1 MTMARLKAK
10 YEIDLNEGKF
20 HINRPITEDLTFKIK
35 IDDFD
40 VELCLNPEKSM
51 LHGGAVV
58 AGEQYWPTS
67 KIRITVGR
75 DENITPP
82 TPKLVN
88 GHRDFSGLQPYYNE
102 RRPVYQN
109 AALEAVNRAI
119 LFFKYKLH
127 NPNLSTLSRSDVRN
141 PAWSVEGGEEFSPS
155 LEFDSFLYNHNPGFG
170 IEQLSRQYDSD
181 LTDALQNRIHPE
193 LSEELLSDAQSAV
206 FQDNLRRA
214 VLEMAIACETATK
227 QAFFA
232 KTTPA
237 GAAYEYLE
245 EKQKIEA
252 SVMDLIHVVAKRA
265 FGRSFKE
272 EQASHYKNIDF
283 LFRCRNK
290 VAHRGELIY
299 RDDSGVHTVDKE
311 MLAVWWESA
320 LTLLKWLKANTPT

>member
-1 MTMARLKAK
+1 MVRLEAK
-10 YEIDLNEGKF
+10 YEIDLENGKLF
-20 HINRPITEDLTFKIK
+20 INRPITDDLSFRIN

-40 VELCLNPEKSM
+40 IKLCLNPEKSSS
-51 LHGGAVV
+51 HGLTVV

-102 RRPVYQN
+102 RRPAYQN

-127 NPNLSTLSRSDVRN
+127 NPELFTLSRSDVRN
-141 PAWSVEGGEEFSPS
+141 PAWSVAGGEEFSPTF
-155 LEFDSFLYNHNPGFG
+155 EADSFMHNHNPGFG
-170 IEQLSRQYDSD
+170 IEHLSRKYDSD
-181 LTDALQNRIHPE
+181 LTEALQNIIHPE
-193 LSEELLSDAQSAV
+193 LSEELMSDAQSAV
-206 FQDNLRRA
+206 LQENLRRA
-214 VLEMAIACETATK
+214 VLEMAIACETAVK

-245 EKQKIEA
+245 DKRSLRVPVQDMVD
-252 SVMDLIHVVAKRA
+252 SMAKLA
-265 FGRSFKE
+265 FGKSFKE
-272 EQASHYKNIDF
+272 DETLHYKNIDF

-290 VAHRGELIY
+290 VAHRGELTY
-299 RDDSGVHTVDKE
+299 RDDSGVMQPVNKDT
-311 MLAVWWESA
+311 LALWWESA